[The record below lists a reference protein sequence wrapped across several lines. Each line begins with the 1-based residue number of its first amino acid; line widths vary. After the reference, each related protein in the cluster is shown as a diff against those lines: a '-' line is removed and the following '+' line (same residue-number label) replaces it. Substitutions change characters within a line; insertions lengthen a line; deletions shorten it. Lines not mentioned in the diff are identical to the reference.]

1 MVQALAAMA
10 GKAGLSG
17 MLLTASARNYLLYL
31 LPSLIQGGA
40 GLLMVPVTT
49 YFLDP
54 ADIGTV
60 ALLMTVAM
68 PVRAFAP
75 AGAVWVIG
83 GNYFNATETERR
95 AMLFNVLVIE
105 LLLRSSLILLLF
117 VIAEPV
123 LRWLVADYRPEY
135 IHYLNLVL
143 AASLAGSLW
152 PTISFLM
159 TVKSRPQSLA
169 LFSLVQ
175 TFTSALTTVV
185 CLAVLGL
192 GVESL
197 FLAMLVA
204 ACISLVMELLY
215 VFRFVDF
222 SIERKWLREVM
233 RAGFLSAPGGL
244 VELVSNMV
252 DKIAIER
259 WAGLGTLGL
268 YSHSQNYQAIF
279 KMLTSAFSR
288 ALTTDSLK
296 IYSQGLDPAP
306 LERKLS
312 VWYAMLAVLGVGV
325 ALFSDDLISLLT
337 HGKFTGSAPLVL
349 IWYLL
354 VFSVSHALPYAL
366 FLMAQKRS
374 RALMYTQ
381 LIPTLAGIGLVAIGA
396 YAYGVFGAAWA
407 ILLTSVTIQA
417 CRYLVAYRLG
427 YRGLA
432 ERRFAEA
439 LAVFVILWLLD
450 HLLGWTVGWEMLVCV
465 LLVPALVARFGLLQ
479 ELKHGFLR
487 RKIGHLAE

>member
-1 MVQALAAMA
+1 
-10 GKAGLSG
+10 
-17 MLLTASARNYLLYL
+17 MLTTSARNYFLYL
-31 LPSLIQGGA
+31 LPSVIQGGI

-49 YFLDP
+49 YFLGP
-54 ADIGTV
+54 ADIGIV

-75 AGAVWVIG
+75 AGAAWVIG
-83 GNYFNATETERR
+83 GNYFNETETERR
-95 AMLFNVLVIE
+95 AMLFNVLVFE

-117 VIAEPV
+117 VVAEPV
-123 LRWLVADYRPEY
+123 LHWLIADYRPEY
-135 IHYLNLVL
+135 VHYLNLVL

-159 TVKSRPQSLA
+159 TVQGRPKSLA

-175 TFTSALTTVV
+175 TLTSALTTVI

-192 GVESL
+192 GVKSL
-197 FLAMLVA
+197 FLAILAA
-204 ACISLVMELLY
+204 ACISLVMELFY
-215 VFRFVDF
+215 VYRFVNF
-222 SIERKWLREVM
+222 SIERKWLGEVV
-233 RAGFLSAPGGL
+233 RTGFLSAPGGIAE
-244 VELVSNMV
+244 VVSNMV
-252 DKIAIER
+252 DKIAIQR

-288 ALTTDSLK
+288 TLTTDGLK

-306 LERKLS
+306 LERSLS
-312 VWYAMLAVLGVGV
+312 AWYGMLAILGVGV
-325 ALFSDDLISLLT
+325 ALFSDDFISLLT

-354 VFSVSHALPYAL
+354 VFSVSHAIPYSL

-374 RALMYTQ
+374 QVLMYTQ

-407 ILLTSVTIQA
+407 LLFTNVIIQIS
-417 CRYLVAYRLG
+417 RYLAAYRLG

-439 LAVFVILWLLD
+439 LAVFVTLWLLD
-450 HLLGWTVGWEMLVCV
+450 HLLVWTMGWEMLVCA
-465 LLVPALVARFGLLQ
+465 LTVPALVARCGLLQ
-479 ELKHGFLR
+479 DLKHGFLQ
-487 RKIGHLAE
+487 RKAGHLAE